1 MKVRDFS
8 LTYIQ
13 SLPHHQAWI
22 LAWPMILSNMSV
34 PLMGLADTAMLGH
47 LKSSIF
53 LAAVAIGANI
63 IALFYWMFAFLRM
76 GTTSVTAQAMGA
88 NKPQLALL
96 HLTQNS
102 IFALVLG
109 IALVVFQSILLPFAL
124 WLVAPDEEL
133 LQVAKDYC
141 QIRIFS
147 APAVL
152 MTYVAMGWL
161 LGQKKPKA
169 PLLITVSANIINV
182 ALDYLFI
189 VQWQMEAKGA
199 AYATLIAEYT
209 ACIFCFFVCWKYVR
223 ESTLHITR
231 WLDFGL
237 LRDNMKLSFDLF
249 IRTTA
254 LLLVIN
260 FFNAQSALLS
270 NDILAANAIL
280 FQCVLFI
287 AFFLDGYALA
297 AETMTARA
305 IGSKNLIA
313 FHSASAVTLLYAVA
327 ISLGLVLFFGVFG
340 SHIVDLLTSI
350 KDVAALAKAHLFWL
364 ILMPLI
370 SVWCYSFDGIFIGA
384 GQAKIMRNNMLLAVF
399 LGFFPVWWVTRPLGN
414 HGLWLAFAVFNG
426 FRGVSLALAYVKL
439 SFREDWINERGKRR
453 HVASED

>member
-1 MKVRDFS
+1 MKAPRFS

-13 SLPHHQAWI
+13 TLPHDQAWK

-47 LKSSIF
+47 LESSIF

-88 NKPQLALL
+88 NRPALAML
-96 HLTQNS
+96 HLTQNA

-109 IALVVFQSILLPFAL
+109 FALIAFQSLLLPMAL
-124 WLVAPDEEL
+124 WLIAPDEEL
-133 LQVAKDYC
+133 LTVAKEYC

-152 MTYVAMGWL
+152 ITYVATGWL

-169 PLLITVSANIINV
+169 PLIITVTANVINV
-182 ALDYLFI
+182 VLDYLFI
-189 VQWQMEAKGA
+189 VHWQLEAKGA

-209 ACIFCFFVCWKYVR
+209 ACILSLLACAHYIKGKGLR
-223 ESTLHITR
+223 KAR
-231 WLDFGL
+231 WFDLKL
-237 LRDNMKLSFDLF
+237 LRENMQLSFDLF

-260 FFNAQSALLS
+260 FFNAQSALIS
-270 NDILAANAIL
+270 NDVLAANAIL

-305 IGSKNLIA
+305 IGAKNISA
-313 FHSASAVTLLYAVA
+313 FHSASAVTLLYAVG
-327 ISLGLVLFFGVFG
+327 ISFCLVGFFGIFG
-340 SHIVDLLTSI
+340 SQIVDLLTDI
-350 KDVAALAKAHLFWL
+350 KTVATTAKAHLFWL
-364 ILMPLI
+364 IIMPLV
-370 SVWCYSFDGIFIGA
+370 SVWCYALDGIFIGA
-384 GQAKIMRNNMLLAVF
+384 GQAKTMRNTMLMAVF
-399 LGFFPVWWVTRPLGN
+399 LGFFPVWLATRGLGN
-414 HGLWLAFAVFNG
+414 HGLWLAFVAFNG
-426 FRGVSLALAYVKL
+426 FRGVSLALAYVNL
-439 SFREDWINERGKRR
+439 SLRRGWLNEREKDE
-453 HVASED
+453 ALLN